1 MKKILK
7 LTFICSALI
16 LGYSCTD
23 LEEELEGSITA
34 PFESAPLP
42 TIPEGATGAG
52 GAAPSAAL
60 GGAYDALRGSSA
72 GHGGYYSV
80 QTVASDEQAIG
91 QKGGDWF
98 DGGIWLQM
106 QRQTLGSANG
116 PINSAWSDSYA
127 GISEANLALDNASL
141 SPAEVQQAKVL
152 RALFH
157 FRLLD
162 LFGRVKILDGTGA
175 DNPQSTRLEVF
186 NFVES
191 ELLAAIGS
199 TGLTAGMDLSGS
211 PVAGVP
217 GPYGVNTFGVLGLL
231 AKLYL
236 NAEVYTGTPRYAEA
250 DLAASYII
258 EQGTYQLADASFSVP
273 NLAKRPNVA
282 TDPDELVGYPAAF
295 APNNQNSPETVWSI
309 NYDEVTGGGM
319 NFIQMNLHYS
329 SQQTFLSNDQPW
341 NGYQVLEEFYN
352 SYDAADLRREASFL
366 AGPQTDFDGAA
377 LLDYAADDPDLQ
389 LTYTPEIAVL
399 EPNSVRESGARA
411 AKFSFQL
418 FSLNTQNN
426 DYPLVRLGDVHL
438 MRGEARAR
446 EAGDWSLSLPD
457 VNAIRARAGL
467 AAVGSITADEFLT
480 ERGKEMFQ
488 EATRRTDLIRFGKF
502 TTTTWWEKS
511 TTDAFRV
518 IFPIPQPQIDASN
531 GSLTQN
537 PGY

>member
-1 MKKILK
+1 MKRLLK
-7 LTFICSALI
+7 FTFICSALV

-34 PFESAPLP
+34 PFQSAEIPS
-42 TIPEGATGAG
+42 IPEGATGAG
-52 GAAPSAAL
+52 GPSVSAAL
-60 GGAYDALRGSSA
+60 GGAYDALRGSTA

-98 DGGIWLQM
+98 DGGIWLEM

-116 PINSAWSDSYA
+116 PINNAWTDSYA

-141 SPAEVQQAKVL
+141 SAEEIAQARVL

-157 FRLLD
+157 SRLLD

-199 TGLTAGMDLSGS
+199 TGLTAGMDLSSS
-211 PVAGVP
+211 PIANVP
-217 GPYGVNTFGVLGLL
+217 GPYGANTYGVLGIL

-236 NAEVYTGTPRYAEA
+236 NAEVYTGTARYEEA
-250 DLAASYII
+250 DFAASYII
-258 EQGTYQLADASFSVP
+258 NNGPYQLCSTGCTVP
-273 NLAKRPNVA
+273 NLAKRPAVDS
-282 TDPDELVGYPAAF
+282 DPELLEGYPAAF

-329 SQQTFLSNDQPW
+329 SQQTFLTNDQPW
-341 NGYQVLEEFYN
+341 NGYQVLEDFYN

-366 AGPQTDFDGAA
+366 AGPQSDFDGAA
-377 LLDYAADDPDLQ
+377 LLDYAADDDDLQ
-389 LTYTPEIAVL
+389 LTYTPVIGSL
-399 EPNSVRESGARA
+399 EPNSIRESGARA

-446 EAGDWSLSLPD
+446 AAGDWNLSLPD
-457 VNAIRARAGL
+457 VNAIRVRAGL
-467 AAVGSITADEFLT
+467 TAVGSITPDEFLA

-511 TTDAFRV
+511 TTDAHRV

>member
-1 MKKILK
+1 MKNILK

-34 PFESAPLP
+34 PFESAELP
-42 TIPEGATGAG
+42 SIPEGATGAG

-98 DGGIWLQM
+98 DGGIWLEM

-116 PINSAWSDSYA
+116 PINSAWADSYA

-141 SPAEVQQAKVL
+141 SPSEVAQAKVL

-157 FRLLD
+157 WRLLD
-162 LFGRVKILDGTGA
+162 MFGRVKILDGTGA

-199 TGLTAGMDLSGS
+199 TGITASMDLSGS
-211 PVAGVP
+211 PIASVP
-217 GPYGVNTFGVLGLL
+217 GPYGVNTYGALGLL

-236 NAEVYTGTPRYAEA
+236 NAEVYTGTPRYEEA
-250 DLAASYII
+250 DWAASYII
-258 EQGTYQLADASFSVP
+258 DNGSYQLADASFSVP
-273 NLAKRPNVA
+273 NLAKRPNVDS
-282 TDPDELVGYPAAF
+282 DPAELVGYPAAF
-295 APNNQNSPETVWSI
+295 APNNQNSPETVWAI
-309 NYDEVTGGGM
+309 NYDAVTGGGM

-352 SYDAADLRREASFL
+352 SYDANDLRREASFL
-366 AGPQTDFDGAA
+366 AGPQLDFDGSA
-377 LLDYAADDPDLQ
+377 LLDYAADDDDLQ
-389 LTYTPEIAVL
+389 LTYTPEISQL
-399 EPNSVRESGARA
+399 EPNSIRESGARA

-418 FSLNTQNN
+418 FSQNTQNN

-446 EAGDWSLSLPD
+446 AAGDWSLALPD
-457 VNAIRARAGL
+457 VNAIKARAGL
-467 AAVGSITADEFLT
+467 AAVGSITADEFLA

-511 TTDAFRV
+511 TTDAHRV
-518 IFPIPQPQIDASN
+518 VFPIPQPQIDASN